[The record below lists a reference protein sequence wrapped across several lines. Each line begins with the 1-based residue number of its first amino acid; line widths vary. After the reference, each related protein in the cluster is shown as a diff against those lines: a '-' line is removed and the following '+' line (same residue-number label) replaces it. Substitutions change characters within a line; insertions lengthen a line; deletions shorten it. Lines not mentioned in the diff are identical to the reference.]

1 MVSGDAT
8 RARGMVASAPDVLWV
23 VIDDCRAVL
32 GRSTAQRARAS
43 LFRVAG
49 GRRVR
54 FPYVIRGLADEI
66 GLPTHVWTVT
76 KRLLG
81 QVPCQ
86 GTHTHHGHRWG

>member
-1 MVSGDAT
+1 MSIDVA

-23 VIDDCRAVL
+23 VIDDCRAAL

-43 LFRVAG
+43 LLRVAG

-76 KRLLG
+76 KRILG
-81 QVPCQ
+81 HVSCQ
-86 GTHTHHGHRWG
+86 GTHTHHGHRWR

>member
-23 VIDDCRAVL
+23 VIDDCRAAL
-32 GRSTAQRARAS
+32 GRSAAQRTSTS
-43 LFRVAG
+43 LLRVAG

-54 FPYVIRGLADEI
+54 FPYVNRGLADEI
-66 GLPTHVWTVT
+66 GLPTQVWTVT
-76 KRLLG
+76 KRTLG
-81 QVPCQ
+81 HVPCQ